1 MLDESA
7 EMNVAM
13 SPHTRTVFDADL
25 QELMRMIAEMGGI
38 AEQQIMQ
45 TFDAL
50 AQRNTELAHQVIDRD
65 AALDTLQTRIEEKG
79 VNIIAQR
86 QPLANDLREIISAL
100 HISGDLERIGD
111 LAKNIS
117 KRAIVIGKELLPI
130 SLIAG
135 IEHMTRMVMGQFK
148 TALDSYAGRDAS
160 GALAVRNGDLQI
172 DALNNALFYETM
184 VYMSEDP
191 HNVVA
196 CTQIL
201 FCIKNLERIG
211 DHVTN
216 IAEAIHYIISGHV
229 SANER
234 PKGNTTSLA
243 ALRP

>member
-1 MLDESA
+1 
-7 EMNVAM
+7 
-13 SPHTRTVFDADL
+13 
-25 QELMRMIAEMGGI
+25 MGGI
-38 AEQQIMQ
+38 AEQQITQ

-65 AALDTLQTRIEEKG
+65 AALDALQIEIEEKG
-79 VNIIAQR
+79 INIIAQR
-86 QPLANDLREIISAL
+86 QPLAIDLREILSAL
-100 HISGDLERIGD
+100 HISADLERIGD

-117 KRAIVIGKELLPI
+117 KRAIAIGNELLPV

-135 IEHMTRMVMGQFK
+135 LEHMTRMVMGQFK
-148 TALDSYAGRDAS
+148 MALDSYAGRDAN
-160 GALAVRNGDLQI
+160 GALTVRNGDLQI

-216 IAEAIHYIISGHV
+216 IAEAVHYIICGHV
-229 SANER
+229 PTSER

-243 ALRP
+243 ALRT